1 MHNINKRKEL
11 LDAGKT
17 LKVILSAVTN
27 KRIVYVSK
35 IKDDCRNT
43 RISFKEDNG
52 VIRRQIIDQSYRNIV
67 MTEFH

>member
-35 IKDDCRNT
+35 IQT
-43 RISFKEDNG
+43 
-52 VIRRQIIDQSYRNIV
+52 IV
-67 MTEFH
+67 EIHESPSKRTMVLSAVK